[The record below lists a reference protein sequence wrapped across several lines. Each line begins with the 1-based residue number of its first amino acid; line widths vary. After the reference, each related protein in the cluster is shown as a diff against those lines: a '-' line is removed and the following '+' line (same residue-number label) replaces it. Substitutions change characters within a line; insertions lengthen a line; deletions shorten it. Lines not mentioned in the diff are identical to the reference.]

1 MCQQSWTNCQIWG
14 DAMYVTIEKRASQ
27 LVNGRRVESWE
38 NYHRCW
44 VDIKN
49 LYGQEV
55 YTSLQA
61 GLENVINFETRFCK
75 KLDAMNT
82 KNFRV
87 NWDGRIFKILYV
99 DYKNYKKNK
108 ITIKAQENV

>member
-1 MCQQSWTNCQIWG
+1 
-14 DAMYVTIEKRASQ
+14 MYVTIEKRNSS
-27 LVNGRRVESWE
+27 LENGRRVETWDA
-38 NYHRCW
+38 YFRCW

-55 YTSLQA
+55 YSALQA
-61 GLENVINFETRFCK
+61 GFENVINFETRFCK

-87 NWDGRIFKILYV
+87 NWDGRIFKMLHV
-99 DYKNYKKNK
+99 DYLGYKKNK
-108 ITIKAQENV
+108 IIIKAQENL